1 MKIIYSPF
9 YGGNYFINMHP
20 HQVMMDVQVVE
31 TQGLLTQLA
40 LHAGVHQH
48 IPSYPERLAAYHSVL
63 LRFDASHPD
72 NLFHSSISIDS
83 ISVAKSLLLW
93 RDTLALCG
101 WNSGINLDDC
111 SRLNELAAI
120 DSLYQDDGLA
130 SLLAKLSAQIE
141 SFKNERSVIPNA
153 FCKLTIEIPCTQSL
167 LPDYLQPLFNS
178 LKELGVTIQESAGNN
193 DSMPQSITVY
203 RFTQQWKAEVWL
215 TLLKA
220 DAYNLWINTNNK
232 RLDNWF
238 HLSGHS
244 VCGSQMTDSNPQI
257 TQMFLLA
264 VQLFQR
270 PLNIKTLLRYLSLP
284 LCPVDWGLRKD
295 LIDKLISEG
304 GFFNDEIKECLNQHY
319 SDEHYSQSVSFL
331 PFDLSDDSH
340 AVSLINETDTVDR
353 KAFVDFIKR
362 IGKYSADN
370 ARAKFHFATNDS
382 RIPQLTMVSDLC
394 DSLLK
399 MIDSQT
405 AQQLSF
411 TKLIQWAQALY
422 ESSDYTLFDAQTG
435 SRPLISKPQN
445 MISAADS
452 VIWCDFYG
460 EINTN
465 LSTDFLSPYELDK
478 LKQSGVL
485 LWDRKHETDLMN
497 QMMAIPFR
505 KAKTLALVI
514 CNQCGPDTLPSHP
527 LYFQLPEHKIE
538 DGDELYKKIATGDV
552 LIINNHREQD
562 SKSIVFD
569 PVKHP
574 IQIRKTESFTSL
586 DSLVNTPFDYF
597 MQYELKLRD
606 VSESD
611 IKLAITYGNIAHKTI
626 EILFTADRG
635 GKALSLFV
643 KEHYNDAFQRALLR
657 KGALMLLPEHHFDK
671 DRLQYQ
677 LQKCVY
683 KLANIIQTN
692 GLEVIDCEKKEEQ
705 DLGFDGH
712 IFITGF
718 IDMVLKDSHGKN
730 VVFDL
735 KWSAQKDKYSKMLK
749 DNKALQL
756 AIYKEMLD
764 IQQSQSN
771 TTRTA
776 FFVMPQ
782 GKLFSTDVFIGDD
795 CETINPKEA
804 LDILSALKTDYKQ
817 QIDSFNSGEIETKMN
832 EYSDYKCFTI

>member
-1 MKIIYSPF
+1 MRIIYSPF
-9 YGGNYFINMHP
+9 YSGNYYMNMHP
-20 HQVMMDVQVVE
+20 HQVMMDVQVLE
-31 TQGLLTQLA
+31 TQGLLSQLA
-40 LHAGVHQH
+40 LHAGIHQQ

-63 LRFDASHPD
+63 LEYDASHPD

-101 WNSGINLDDC
+101 WNSKTSLDGC
-111 SRLNELAAI
+111 TRLNELASI
-120 DSLYQDDGLA
+120 DSLYHDDGLA
-130 SLLAKLSAQIE
+130 SLLAKLSEQIE
-141 SFKNERSVIPNA
+141 SIKNRLSVIPSA
-153 FCKLTIEIPCTQSL
+153 FRELTIEIPCIQSL
-167 LPDYLQPLFNS
+167 LPDYLQPFLNS
-178 LKELGVTIQESAGNN
+178 LKELGVTIQESSGNN
-193 DSMPQSITVY
+193 DSLPQSITEY
-203 RFTQQWKAEVWL
+203 RFSQQWKAEVWL
-215 TLLKA
+215 A
-220 DAYNLWINTNNK
+220 QQAPEAYNLWINTNNK
-232 RLDNWF
+232 RLDNWL
-238 HLSGHS
+238 HLSGYP

-257 TQMFLLA
+257 TQLFLLA

-295 LIDKLISEG
+295 LIDNLISEG
-304 GFFNDEIKECLNQHY
+304 GFFNDKIKDCMSRHS

-353 KAFVDFIKR
+353 KAFADFIKR
-362 IGKYSADN
+362 IGKYSSDTAG
-370 ARAKFHFATNDS
+370 AKAHFAPNDA
-382 RIPQLTMVSDLC
+382 RIQQLMMVSELC

-405 AQQLSF
+405 LQQLSF
-411 TKLIQWAQALY
+411 AKLIQWAQALY

-435 SRPLISKPQN
+435 SRPLISRPQN
-445 MISAADS
+445 MISDAES

-460 EINTN
+460 DINTT

-485 LWDRKHETDLMN
+485 LWDRQNETDLKN
-497 QMMAIPFR
+497 QIMSIPFR
-505 KAKTLALVI
+505 KAKTLSLVI
-514 CNQCGPDTLPSHP
+514 CNQCGSDILPSHP
-527 LYFQLPEHKIE
+527 LYFQLPEHKIV

-552 LIINNHREQD
+552 RIINNHREQD
-562 SKSIVFD
+562 SESISFD
-569 PVKHP
+569 SAKHP
-574 IQIRKTESFTSL
+574 VQIRNTESFTSL

-597 MQYELKLRD
+597 MQYELKFRD

-611 IKLAITYGNIAHKTI
+611 IKLAITYGNIAHETI

-635 GKALSLFV
+635 GKPLSPFV
-643 KEHYNDAFQRALLR
+643 AEHYNDAFQRALLR
-657 KGALMLLPEHHFDK
+657 KGALMLLPEYHFDK

-677 LQKCVY
+677 LKKCVD
-683 KLANIIQTN
+683 KLAEIIQAN
-692 GLEVIDCEKKEEQ
+692 GLVVIGCEQKEEH
-705 DLGFDGH
+705 DLGLDGH
-712 IFITGF
+712 ILITGF
-718 IDMVLKDSHGKN
+718 IDMVLKDSGGNK

-735 KWSAQKDKYSKMLK
+735 KWSAKKDKFSK
-749 DNKALQL
+749 L

-764 IQQSQSN
+764 IKPSQLSA
-771 TTRTA
+771 TRTA

-795 CETINPKEA
+795 CETIKPKEA
-804 LDILSALKTDYKQ
+804 IDILSALKSDYRQ
-817 QIDSFNSGEIETKMN
+817 QIESFKSGEIETKMD